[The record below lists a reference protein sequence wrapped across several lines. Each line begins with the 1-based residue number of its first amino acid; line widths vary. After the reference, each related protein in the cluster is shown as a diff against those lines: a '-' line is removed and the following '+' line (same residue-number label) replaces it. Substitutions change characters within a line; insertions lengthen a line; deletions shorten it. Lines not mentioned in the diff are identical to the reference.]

1 MEFLNTFIDYIA
13 RTNLFNFV
21 IFASIIIFLIKK
33 INVTSLLEK
42 EQVAVKDSIVES
54 ESAKFQ
60 SETKLSTIED
70 SIANIEDDI
79 DAIINASEDNA
90 ELVGEKLVSSAQK
103 TALIIKDNTE
113 KSIENNRT
121 ILKNELIKRAS
132 LASIEVAKSHI
143 INELKEN
150 DELHTKLIN
159 ESIEALEIINE
170 G

>member
-1 MEFLNTFIDYIA
+1 MY
-13 RTNLFNFV
+13 
-21 IFASIIIFLIKK
+21 
-33 INVTSLLEK
+33 
-42 EQVAVKDSIVES
+42 QVSQD
-54 ESAKFQ
+54 FFDQ
-60 SETKLSTIED
+60 TKNAIQDCYLRGTIED

>member
-90 ELVGEKLVSSAQK
+90 ELVGEKLLSSAQK